1 MSAGIDARPQAVSA
15 PPPPASPEATRVRRR
30 LWRDPRLVV
39 GVAIVAVSVLVG
51 ARLFAGADD
60 SVPVWAARSAMTAGQ
75 PVGVA
80 DLVRTQVRFTGQD
93 DANRYVSADAAP
105 PAGTVLRRDVGA
117 GELLPRAAVTGRA
130 AGDLVEVPL
139 SVPSDGVPATVR
151 VGSVVD
157 VWVAPDRATV
167 PAGETPAGR
176 AVLVFDDVTVVA
188 VPRAASALGPTATR
202 QVIVGVGSRLQA
214 ALPRALGRLSR
225 GSVLLTRQ
233 R

>member
-1 MSAGIDARPQAVSA
+1 
-15 PPPPASPEATRVRRR
+15 
-30 LWRDPRLVV
+30 VV
-39 GVAIVAVSVLVG
+39 GVTLVAVSVLVG

-60 SVPVWAARSAMTAGQ
+60 SVAVWSARTAMSAGQ
-75 PVGVA
+75 PLGPG
-80 DLVRTQVRFTGQD
+80 DLVRTQVRFDSQA
-93 DANRYVSADAAP
+93 DADRYLSADAAP
-105 PAGTVLRRDVGA
+105 APGTVLRRDVGT

-130 AGDLVEVPL
+130 AADLVEVPL

-157 VWVAPDRATV
+157 VWVAPGQATV
-167 PAGETPAGR
+167 PTGDAVPGR
-176 AVLVFDDVTVVA
+176 AALVFDDVTVVA

-202 QVIVGVGSRLQA
+202 QVIVGVGSRQQA
-214 ALPRALGRLSR
+214 GLPRALARLSG